1 MADPTA
7 PTSDTAAPTAVASI
21 APDPTPEE
29 AAAIVAAI
37 QAGLATGGVGEPTQ
51 AEMPRWRFSGR
62 WWTKP
67 VPQRRDRP

>member
-1 MADPTA
+1 MADPTD
-7 PTSDTAAPTAVASI
+7 PDAATTTTVTSI
-21 APDPTPEE
+21 APEPTPEE

-37 QAGLATGGVGEPTQ
+37 QAGLATGGVGEPTM

>member
-1 MADPTA
+1 MDPTTPA
-7 PTSDTAAPTAVASI
+7 EPASSTATTVSSI
-21 APDPTPEE
+21 APEPTPEE

-37 QAGLATGGVGEPTQ
+37 QAGLATGGVGDPTT